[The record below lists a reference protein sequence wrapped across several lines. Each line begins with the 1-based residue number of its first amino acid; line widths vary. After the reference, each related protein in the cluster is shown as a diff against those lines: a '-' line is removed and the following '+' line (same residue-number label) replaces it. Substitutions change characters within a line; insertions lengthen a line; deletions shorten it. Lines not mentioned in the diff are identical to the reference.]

1 MNFKKKLKS
10 QVWDCL
16 KKFSLICY
24 CKISIFPAIV
34 HKIILMI
41 RIFMTVKLR
50 FAPSPTGYL
59 HVGNIR
65 TALMNALLCRQQGG
79 SFMLRLDDT
88 DFERSKPEYIDAV
101 RTDLEWLGISY
112 SYEAQQSKRMD
123 RYNAVCDTLRKTG
136 RLYPCYET
144 PEELERK
151 RKKQLAKG
159 KPPVYDRASLALTE
173 EQIKEFELEGRKPHW
188 RFKLNTQTIIFNDL
202 IRGEVKIEAQSVSDP
217 VLVRADGTYLYTVC
231 SVIDDTDFG
240 ITHIVRG
247 EDHVTNTATQIQIF
261 EAIGGT
267 VPTFAHHPLL
277 TDSSGEKLS
286 KRLGGLSVRELRTQG
301 IEPEAILSYLAR
313 LGTSDAIVP
322 AQNFDEI
329 CAGFDIS
336 RTSQSAARFVP
347 EDMFALNTQI
357 LAQSDF
363 VKYQERLHHINPLIN
378 AEFWDGV
385 KHNIKLFS
393 DVTEWSDIVF
403 GNPQLICDHEDTDFI
418 KTALEVLPSSENWT
432 STIWQDWTNALK
444 VKTDRKGKSL
454 FMPLRKALTGMEH
467 GPEMAVIVMLLGHQ
481 RIKSRLESVL

>member
-1 MNFKKKLKS
+1 
-10 QVWDCL
+10 
-16 KKFSLICY
+16 
-24 CKISIFPAIV
+24 
-34 HKIILMI
+34 
-41 RIFMTVKLR
+41 MTVNLR

-79 SFMLRLDDT
+79 SFMLRIDDT
-88 DFERSKPEYIDAV
+88 DFERSKPEYIEAV
-101 RTDLEWLGISY
+101 RSDLEWLGITYDSQ
-112 SYEAQQSKRMD
+112 AQQSQRMD
-123 RYNAVCDTLRKTG
+123 RYNAVCEELKKIG

-151 RKKQLAKG
+151 RKRQLSKG
-159 KPPVYDRASLALTE
+159 NPPVYDRASLDLTQ
-173 EQIKEFELEGRKPHW
+173 EQIQAFESEGRKPHW

-217 VLVRADGTYLYTVC
+217 VLVRADGTYLYTLC
-231 SVIDDTDFG
+231 SVIDDTDFK

-261 EAIGGT
+261 EAIGGS
-267 VPTFAHHPLL
+267 VPVFAHHPLL

-313 LGTSDAIVP
+313 LGTSDAIIP
-322 AQNFDEI
+322 AQNFTEL
-329 CAGFDIS
+329 CNGFDIT

-347 EDMFALNTQI
+347 ADMFALNTQI
-357 LAQSDF
+357 LAQGDF
-363 VKYQERLHHINPLIN
+363 AKYQTRLQAINQNIN
-378 AEFWDGV
+378 AQFWDGV
-385 KHNIKLFS
+385 KHNIKLLS

-403 GNPQLICDHEDTDFI
+403 GQPNLICDEQDVAFI
-418 KTALEVLPSSENWT
+418 KMALGILPPQENWT
-432 STIWQDWTNALK
+432 PTLWQDWTNALK
-444 VKTDRKGKSL
+444 EKTDRKGKSL

-467 GPEMAVIVMLLGHQ
+467 GPEMAVIVTLLGHD
-481 RIKSRLESVL
+481 RIKERLMSVTEQ